1 MKQAIRPYLH
11 FDENCKE
18 AMQFYRSIFG
28 GQLDMMQIKDAP
40 DREQFPKDIDHQ
52 IMHASL
58 RNDDFVLMA
67 SDMCGQGSL
76 NQGNSMQLSLNCSDE
91 KEINQLYQK
100 LSEGGKITQELNEVF
115 WGGLFAMVT
124 DKFGV
129 RWMLSFENK

>member
-1 MKQAIRPYLH
+1 MKQPIRPYLH

-18 AMQFYRSIFG
+18 AMQFYQSIFG

-40 DREQFPKDIDHQ
+40 DRELFPKDIDHQ

-58 RNDDFVLMA
+58 RNGDFLLMA
-67 SDMCGQGSL
+67 SDMCGQGSPE
-76 NQGNSMQLSLNCSDE
+76 QGNTMQLSLTCSSE
-91 KEINQLYQK
+91 EEINQLYQK

-129 RWMLSFENK
+129 RWMLSLESK

>member
-1 MKQAIRPYLH
+1 M
-11 FDENCKE
+11 E
-18 AMQFYRSIFG
+18 FYQSIFG

-40 DREQFPKDIDHQ
+40 DRELFPKDIDHQ

-76 NQGNSMQLSLNCSDE
+76 NRGNSAQLSLNCSSE

-129 RWMLSFENK
+129 RWMLSLENK

>member
-1 MKQAIRPYLH
+1 MKQPIRPYLH

-18 AMQFYRSIFG
+18 AMEFYQSIFG

-40 DREQFPKDIDHQ
+40 DKDQFPKGIDHQ

-58 RNDDFVLMA
+58 RNDDFLLMA
-67 SDMCGQGSL
+67 SDMCGQGSAD
-76 NQGNSMQLSLNCSDE
+76 QGNSMQLSLDCSSE
-91 KEINQLYQK
+91 EEINQLYQK

-129 RWMLSFENK
+129 RWMLSFEK

>member
-1 MKQAIRPYLH
+1 MKQPIRPYLH
-11 FDENCKE
+11 FDENCKG
-18 AMQFYRSIFG
+18 AMEFYQSIFG

-40 DREQFPKDIDHQ
+40 DREQFPKGIDHQ

-58 RNDDFVLMA
+58 RNDDFLLMA
-67 SDMCGQGSL
+67 SDMCGQGSPE
-76 NQGNSMQLSLNCSDE
+76 QGNTMQLSLNCSDE
-91 KEINQLYQK
+91 KEIKQLYQK

-129 RWMLSFENK
+129 RWMLSLENK